1 MLHGKLFMIGQGR
14 FMSQCDNKINSRS
27 TFIWLLAQ
35 DMTLGVNQK
44 SLKKRFMLDFGG
56 HRFNVFKS
64 PEPATLI
71 AISSPSVRVIV

>member
-1 MLHGKLFMIGQGR
+1 MLHGKLFMSGQGR

-44 SLKKRFMLDFGG
+44 SLKKGLCQAP
-56 HRFNVFKS
+56 VY
-64 PEPATLI
+64 
-71 AISSPSVRVIV
+71 V

>member
-35 DMTLGVNQK
+35 ALGVNQK
-44 SLKKRFMLDFGG
+44 YLKKRFMFDFGD

-64 PEPATLI
+64 PEQAPLI
-71 AISSPSVRVIV
+71 AVSSPFVHVIV

>member
-35 DMTLGVNQK
+35 ALGVNQK
-44 SLKKRFMLDFGG
+44 SLKKRLCLISGITDLTF
-56 HRFNVFKS
+56 
-64 PEPATLI
+64 LI
-71 AISSPSVRVIV
+71 ALSKPLS

>member
-44 SLKKRFMLDFGG
+44 SLKKGLCLFSGVTDLTFL
-56 HRFNVFKS
+56 KALS
-64 PEPATLI
+64 KPL
-71 AISSPSVRVIV
+71 S

>member
-35 DMTLGVNQK
+35 ALGVNQK
-44 SLKKRFMLDFGG
+44 SLKKRFMFDFGG
-56 HRFNVFKS
+56 HRFKVFKS
-64 PEPATLI
+64 PEQAPLI
-71 AISSPSVRVIV
+71 AVSSPFVHVIV

>member
-27 TFIWLLAQ
+27 TFKWLLAQ

-44 SLKKRFMLDFGG
+44 SLKKGLC
-56 HRFNVFKS
+56 
-64 PEPATLI
+64 LI
-71 AISSPSVRVIV
+71 SGVTDLTFLKALSKPLS

>member
-1 MLHGKLFMIGQGR
+1 MLHGKLFMIAQGR

-35 DMTLGVNQK
+35 ALGVNQK
-44 SLKKRFMLDFGG
+44 SLKKRFMFDFGG

-64 PEPATLI
+64 PEQAPLI
-71 AISSPSVRVIV
+71 AVSSPFVRVIV

>member
-44 SLKKRFMLDFGG
+44 SLKKGLCLISGVTDLTFL
-56 HRFNVFKS
+56 K
-64 PEPATLI
+64 PEQAPLI
-71 AISSPSVRVIV
+71 AISSPFARVIV